1 MLDAQGRKAAAMGQ
15 GMLEDAQKRRS
26 GDRSSLRLLPVL
38 GLVAILLLH
47 LVATPAGAQPVPG
60 SQADGAAVGTALETP
75 DGDLSPAAAAALVAR
90 LSDQEVRSL
99 LLERL
104 AVATPVVDEGS
115 GGTAGMI
122 GSLTDRSAVVRERV
136 GELLAA
142 VDDVPRAFA
151 TAWQRLHDGRSAGT
165 LLLVI
170 AGCVL
175 TVIVA
180 MLAEALVRRRLAG
193 ARARLVASEAETQDL
208 LTRSLHLLGLLA
220 LDLLG
225 LVVFALVALVALLAF
240 TESHGPTRATAF
252 GLLGALVAFRAL
264 VMASHFLLNPGHR
277 RHRMNDMSDADAAFL
292 HRWMKIIAAIGTFGF
307 VGCAILALLGEP
319 GAEHDLLRQAT
330 GLALVASVIYAAIR
344 GRQALTS
351 AILVFDVSS
360 PVRRIM
366 ARLTPTL
373 TVVAVLLIFLL
384 YAVSSLLAVPL
395 PPIAGLVTI
404 AMLVLVPYVDAVLE
418 RSAVYRR
425 RYGDE
430 ADEGGTVATVM
441 IRAAR
446 LLLWIASFMILAEV
460 WSVDLR
466 AAATAG
472 VGDRISDALVDIGF
486 AWFVAYLGW
495 EFARIAIDR
504 RIASEA
510 GPESAEPAE
519 HGDMGGAG
527 ASRLATLLPLVK
539 RAIQITIGVI
549 TVMITLSA
557 LGVDIGPLL
566 AGAGV
571 VGIAVGFGAQTL
583 VRDVVSGAFFLL
595 DDAFRVGEYV
605 DVGSVKGTV
614 EKISVRSFRLRH
626 HRGPLHTVPFGEIR
640 QLTNFSRD
648 WVIMK
653 LQFRV
658 PFDTDP
664 DQVRKIFKKIGQD
677 LLANPELGP
686 DFIEPFKS
694 QGVFT
699 LDDSALVIRGKFMA
713 KPGKQF
719 VARREIYN
727 AVQRAFAA
735 AGIRFAD
742 RRVTVQVADSE
753 GMTAEERQRVA
764 QAAASAVQPAADPA
778 DPAMAKSA

>member
-1 MLDAQGRKAAAMGQ
+1 VL
-15 GMLEDAQKRRS
+15 
-26 GDRSSLRLLPVL
+26 SLLVLL
-38 GLVAILLLH
+38 LVAS
-47 LVATPAGAQPVPG
+47 TMPAKAQPA
-60 SQADGAAVGTALETP
+60 ADADSAAIVAALETP
-75 DGDLSPAAAAALVAR
+75 DGDLSPEAAAALVAR
-90 LSDQEVRSL
+90 LSDREVRSL

-104 AVATPVVDEGS
+104 AATGAAGEAGAGS
-115 GGTAGMI
+115 PAGMI
-122 GSLTDRSAVVRERV
+122 GSLTDRSSLVRERL
-136 GELLAA
+136 GELLGA
-142 VDDVPRAFA
+142 VEDVPAAIA
-151 TAWQRLHDGRSAGT
+151 TAWHRFHDGRSTGAMLALAAGVAIS
-165 LLLVI
+165 LV
-170 AGCVL
+170 A
-175 TVIVA
+175 A
-180 MLAEALVRRRLAG
+180 ALAEALTRRRLART
-193 ARARLVASEAETQDL
+193 RARLVGSEARTQDL
-208 LTRSLHLLGLLA
+208 LNRSLHLLGMLA

-225 LVVFALVALVALLAF
+225 LLVFAVVAMVVLLAV
-240 TESHGPTRATAF
+240 TESHGPTRSAVLGF
-252 GLLGALVAFRAL
+252 LGALVAFRL
-264 VMASHFLLNPGHR
+264 VVTLSHFLLNPGNK
-277 RHRMNDMSDADAAFL
+277 RHRMNDLADADASFL
-292 HRWMKIIAAIGTFGF
+292 HRWMKVIAAIGTFGF
-307 VGCAILALLGEP
+307 VGCALVALLGEP
-319 GAEHDLLRQAT
+319 GAEHDLLLNAT
-330 GLALVASVIYAAIR
+330 GALLVASVIYAVLK
-344 GRQALTS
+344 GRRALTNS
-351 AILVFDVSS
+351 ILVFDVSS
-360 PVRRIM
+360 PMRRVL
-366 ARLTPTL
+366 AEVTPTL
-373 TVVAVLLIFLL
+373 TAITVFLIFVL
-384 YAVSSLLAVPL
+384 YTVSSLLGVML
-395 PPIAGLVTI
+395 PPAAGLLTI
-404 AMLVLVPYVDAVLE
+404 AILVLVPYVDAVLE

-425 RYGDE
+425 RYGGE
-430 ADEGGTVATVM
+430 AADAGGTVATVI
-441 IRAAR
+441 IRGAR
-446 LLLWIASFMILAEV
+446 LLLWIASFLVLAEV

-486 AWFVAYLGW
+486 AWFAAYLGW

-510 GPESAEPAE
+510 APTTPGE
-519 HGDMGGAG
+519 HGDEGGTG
-527 ASRLATLLPLVK
+527 ASRLATLLPLAK

-626 HRGPLHTVPFGEIR
+626 HRGALHTVPFGEIR
-640 QLTNFSRD
+640 QLTNYSRD

-653 LQFRV
+653 LEFRV

-664 DQVRKIFKKIGQD
+664 DRVRKIFKQIGQD

-753 GMTAEERQRVA
+753 GMTTEERQRVA
-764 QAAASAVQPAADPA
+764 QAAASALLPPAAA
-778 DPAMAKSA
+778 AASGS

>member
-1 MLDAQGRKAAAMGQ
+1 MRTRAVNAAPGER
-15 GMLEDAQKRRS
+15 LVT
-26 GDRSSLRLLPVL
+26 RLLP
-38 GLVAILLLH
+38 ALLL
-47 LVATPAGAQPVPG
+47 LALLLAMLAAPARAQPA
-60 SQADGAAVGTALETP
+60 ADADSAAVAAALETP
-75 DGDLSPAAAAALVAR
+75 AGDLSPEAAAALVAR
-90 LSDQEVRSL
+90 LSDREVRSL

-104 AVATPVVDEGS
+104 AVPTASGDAAPVD
-115 GGTAGMI
+115 TAGMI
-122 GSLTDRSAVVRERV
+122 GSFTDRSSLVRARL

-142 VDDVPRAFA
+142 VDDVPDAFR
-151 TAWQRLHDGRSAGT
+151 TAWHRFHDGRSTGT
-165 LLLVI
+165 LLLVV
-170 AGCVL
+170 AGFAL
-175 TVIVA
+175 TLAVA
-180 MLAEALVRRRLAG
+180 FLAEALTRRRLAG
-193 ARARLVASEAETQDL
+193 TRARLVASEARTQDL
-208 LTRSLHLLGLLA
+208 LNRSLHLFGMLA
-220 LDLLG
+220 LDLVAL
-225 LVVFALVALVALLAF
+225 LVFAVVALVALFAL
-240 TESHGPTRATAF
+240 TQPHGPTRAVAL
-252 GLLGALVAFRAL
+252 GLLGALVAFRVL
-264 VMASHFLLNPGHR
+264 VAFSHFLLNPGTK

-292 HRWMKIIAAIGTFGF
+292 HRWMKVIVAIGTFGF
-307 VGCAILALLGEP
+307 VGTALLALLGEP
-319 GAEHDLLRQAT
+319 GAEHDLLLNVT
-330 GLALVASVIYAAIR
+330 GAALVAAVIYAALR
-344 GRQALTS
+344 GRQALS
-351 AILVFDVSS
+351 AAILVFDVSS
-360 PVRRIM
+360 PVRRLM
-366 ARLTPTL
+366 AGLTPTL
-373 TVVAVLLIFLL
+373 TAATALLIFVL
-384 YAVSSLLAVPL
+384 YTVSSLLGVML
-395 PPIAGLVTI
+395 PPAAGLVTI

-425 RYGDE
+425 RYGGE
-430 ADEGGTVATVM
+430 AADAGGTVATVV

-446 LLLWIASFMILAEV
+446 ILLWITSLLVLARV

-486 AWFVAYLGW
+486 AWFAAYLGW

-504 RIASEA
+504 RISSEA
-510 GPESAEPAE
+510 APAAAGE
-519 HGDMGGAG
+519 HGDMGGSG

-640 QLTNFSRD
+640 QLTNYSRD

-653 LQFRV
+653 LEFRV

-664 DQVRKIFKKIGQD
+664 DRVRKIFKQIGQD
-677 LLANPELGP
+677 LLANPDLGP

-694 QGVFT
+694 QGVIT

-719 VARREIYN
+719 VARREIYS
-727 AVQRAFAA
+727 AVQRAFAE

-742 RRVTVQVADSE
+742 RRVTVQVAEGE
-753 GMTAEERQRVA
+753 GMTAAERARLA
-764 QAAASAVQPAADPA
+764 QAAASALQPPGAAA
-778 DPAMAKSA
+778 

>member
-1 MLDAQGRKAAAMGQ
+1 MRTRAVNAAPGER
-15 GMLEDAQKRRS
+15 LVT
-26 GDRSSLRLLPVL
+26 RLLP
-38 GLVAILLLH
+38 ALLL
-47 LVATPAGAQPVPG
+47 LALLLAMLAAPARAQPA
-60 SQADGAAVGTALETP
+60 ADADSAAVAAALETP
-75 DGDLSPAAAAALVAR
+75 AGDLSPEAAAALVAR
-90 LSDQEVRSL
+90 LSDREVRSL

-104 AVATPVVDEGS
+104 AVPTASGDAAPVD
-115 GGTAGMI
+115 TAGMI
-122 GSLTDRSAVVRERV
+122 GSFTDRSSLVRARL

-142 VDDVPRAFA
+142 VDDVPDAFR
-151 TAWQRLHDGRSAGT
+151 TAWHRFHDGRSTGT
-165 LLLVI
+165 LLLVV
-170 AGCVL
+170 AGFAL
-175 TVIVA
+175 TLAVA
-180 MLAEALVRRRLAG
+180 FLAEALTRRRLAG
-193 ARARLVASEAETQDL
+193 TRARLVASEARTQDL
-208 LTRSLHLLGLLA
+208 LNRSLHLFGMLA
-220 LDLLG
+220 LDLVAL
-225 LVVFALVALVALLAF
+225 LVFAAVALVALFAL
-240 TESHGPTRATAF
+240 TQPHGPTRAVAL
-252 GLLGALVAFRAL
+252 GLLGALVAFRVL
-264 VMASHFLLNPGHR
+264 VAFSHFLLNPGTK

-292 HRWMKIIAAIGTFGF
+292 HRWMKVIVAIGTFGF
-307 VGCAILALLGEP
+307 VGTALLALLGEP
-319 GAEHDLLRQAT
+319 GAEHDLLLNVT
-330 GLALVASVIYAAIR
+330 GAALVAAVIYAALR
-344 GRQALTS
+344 GRQALS
-351 AILVFDVSS
+351 AAILVFDVSS
-360 PVRRIM
+360 PVRRLM
-366 ARLTPTL
+366 AGLTPTL
-373 TVVAVLLIFLL
+373 TAATALLIFVL
-384 YAVSSLLAVPL
+384 YTVSSLLGVML
-395 PPIAGLVTI
+395 PPAAGLVTI

-425 RYGDE
+425 RYGGE
-430 ADEGGTVATVM
+430 AADAGGTVATVV

-446 LLLWIASFMILAEV
+446 ILLWITSLLVLARV

-486 AWFVAYLGW
+486 AWFAAYLGW

-504 RIASEA
+504 RISSEA
-510 GPESAEPAE
+510 APTAAGE
-519 HGDMGGAG
+519 HGDMGGSG

-640 QLTNFSRD
+640 QLTNYSRD

-653 LQFRV
+653 LEFRV

-664 DQVRKIFKKIGQD
+664 DRVRKIFKQIGQD
-677 LLANPELGP
+677 LLANPDLGP

-694 QGVFT
+694 QGVIT

-719 VARREIYN
+719 VARREIYS
-727 AVQRAFAA
+727 AVQRAFAE

-742 RRVTVQVADSE
+742 RRVTVQVAEGE
-753 GMTAEERQRVA
+753 GMTAAERARLA
-764 QAAASAVQPAADPA
+764 QAAASALQPPGAAA
-778 DPAMAKSA
+778 

>member
-1 MLDAQGRKAAAMGQ
+1 MRTRAVNAAPGER
-15 GMLEDAQKRRS
+15 LVT
-26 GDRSSLRLLPVL
+26 RLLP
-38 GLVAILLLH
+38 ALLL
-47 LVATPAGAQPVPG
+47 LALLLATLAAPARAQPA
-60 SQADGAAVGTALETP
+60 ADADSAAVAAALETP
-75 DGDLSPAAAAALVAR
+75 AGDLSPEAAAALVAR
-90 LSDQEVRSL
+90 LSDREVRSL

-104 AVATPVVDEGS
+104 AVPTASGDAAPVD
-115 GGTAGMI
+115 TAQMI
-122 GSLTDRSAVVRERV
+122 GSFTDRSSLVRARL

-142 VDDVPRAFA
+142 VDDVPDAFR
-151 TAWQRLHDGRSAGT
+151 TAWHRFHDGRSTGT
-165 LLLVI
+165 LLLVV
-170 AGCVL
+170 AGFAL
-175 TVIVA
+175 TLAVA
-180 MLAEALVRRRLAG
+180 FLAEALTRRRLAG
-193 ARARLVASEAETQDL
+193 TRARLVASEARTQDL
-208 LTRSLHLLGLLA
+208 LNRSLHLFGMLA
-220 LDLLG
+220 LDLVAL
-225 LVVFALVALVALLAF
+225 LVFAVVALVALFAL
-240 TESHGPTRATAF
+240 TQPHGPTRAVAL
-252 GLLGALVAFRAL
+252 GLLGALVAFRVL
-264 VMASHFLLNPGHR
+264 VAFSHFLLNPGTK

-292 HRWMKIIAAIGTFGF
+292 HRWMKVIVAIGTFGF
-307 VGCAILALLGEP
+307 VGTALLALLGEP
-319 GAEHDLLRQAT
+319 GAEHDLLLNVT
-330 GLALVASVIYAAIR
+330 GAALVAAVIYAALR
-344 GRQALTS
+344 GRQALS
-351 AILVFDVSS
+351 AAILVFDVSS
-360 PVRRIM
+360 PVRRLM
-366 ARLTPTL
+366 AGLTPTL
-373 TVVAVLLIFLL
+373 TAATALLIFVL
-384 YAVSSLLAVPL
+384 YTVSSLLGVML
-395 PPIAGLVTI
+395 PPAAGLVTI

-425 RYGDE
+425 RYGGE
-430 ADEGGTVATVM
+430 AADAGGTVATVV

-446 LLLWIASFMILAEV
+446 ILLWITSLLVLARV

-486 AWFVAYLGW
+486 AWFAAYLGW

-504 RIASEA
+504 RISSEA
-510 GPESAEPAE
+510 APAAAGE
-519 HGDMGGAG
+519 HGDMGGSG

-640 QLTNFSRD
+640 QLTNYSRD

-653 LQFRV
+653 LEFRV

-664 DQVRKIFKKIGQD
+664 DRVRKIFKQIGQD
-677 LLANPELGP
+677 LLANPDLGP

-694 QGVFT
+694 QGVIT

-719 VARREIYN
+719 VARREIYS
-727 AVQRAFAA
+727 AVQRAFAE

-742 RRVTVQVADSE
+742 RRVTVQVAEGE
-753 GMTAEERQRVA
+753 GMTAAERARLA
-764 QAAASAVQPAADPA
+764 QAAASALQPPGAAA
-778 DPAMAKSA
+778 

>member
-1 MLDAQGRKAAAMGQ
+1 MLGAHGRKAMAMDL
-15 GMLEDAQKRRS
+15 GMQDKAQDWRS
-26 GDRSSLRLLPVL
+26 GHPRSLPLLPFL
-38 GLVAILLLH
+38 GLLALLL
-47 LVATPAGAQPVPG
+47 LQLLPTPAGAQPAAG
-60 SQADGAAVGTALETP
+60 HEADSATAAAALETP
-75 DGDLSPAAAAALVAR
+75 AGDLSPAAAAALVAR

-99 LLERL
+99 LLDRL
-104 AVATPVVDEGS
+104 AAATPSTDEAS

-122 GSLTDRSAVVRERV
+122 GSLTDRSTVVRERL

-151 TAWQRLHDGRSAGT
+151 TAWQRLHDGRSASA
-165 LLLVI
+165 LAMAV
-170 AGCVL
+170 AGCAL
-175 TVIVA
+175 TIIVA
-180 MLAEALVRRRLAG
+180 LFAEALVRRRLA
-193 ARARLVASEAETQDL
+193 ATRARLVASEAETQDL
-208 LTRSLHLLGLLA
+208 LTRSLHLVGLLA

-225 LVVFALVALVALLAF
+225 LLVFALAALLALLAF

-252 GLLGALVAFRAL
+252 GVLGALVAFRAV
-264 VMASHFLLNPGHR
+264 VMASHFLLNPGHK
-277 RHRMNDMSDADAAFL
+277 RHRMNDMSDGDAAFL

-307 VGCAILALLGEP
+307 VGCALLALLGDP
-319 GAEHDLLRQAT
+319 GAEHDLLLQTT
-330 GLALVASVIYAAIR
+330 GLALVSSVIYAAIR

-360 PVRRIM
+360 PVRRVM

-373 TVVAVLLIFLL
+373 TVVTVVLIFLL
-384 YAVSSLLAVPL
+384 YTVSSLLDVMLA
-395 PPIAGLVTI
+395 PIAGLVTI

-425 RYGDE
+425 RYGGE
-430 ADEGGTVATVM
+430 AADAGGTVATVL

-446 LLLWIASFMILAEV
+446 LLLWIASFLVLAEV

-486 AWFVAYLGW
+486 AWFAAYLGW

-504 RIASEA
+504 RISSETGAAS
-510 GPESAEPAE
+510 AE
-519 HGDMGGAG
+519 HGDMGGTG

-653 LQFRV
+653 LEFRV

-664 DQVRKIFKKIGQD
+664 DRVRKIFKQIGQD
-677 LLANPELGP
+677 LLANPDLGP

-753 GMTAEERQRVA
+753 GMTADERQRVA
-764 QAAASAVQPAADPA
+764 QAAASALQPPAAA
-778 DPAMAKSA
+778 AASSS

>member
-1 MLDAQGRKAAAMGQ
+1 MPSIAARDNVA
-15 GMLEDAQKRRS
+15 ARRIVI
-26 GDRSSLRLLPVL
+26 RLLRACLLQV
-38 GLVAILLLH
+38 LLL
-47 LVATPAGAQPVPG
+47 LPLAPPAF
-60 SQADGAAVGTALETP
+60 SQETADGAAVAAALEAP
-75 DGDLSPAAAAALVAR
+75 AGDLSPQAAAALVAR

-104 AVATPVVDEGS
+104 TP
-115 GGTAGMI
+115 GTAADDEAPVDTARMI
-122 GSLTDRSAVVRERV
+122 GSLTSRSALVRARL
-136 GELLAA
+136 GELAAA
-142 VDDVPRAFA
+142 VDDVPHAFA
-151 TAWQRLHDGRSAGT
+151 SAWQRFRDGRPVPA
-165 LLLVI
+165 LLLVA
-170 AGCVL
+170 AGFALALLLAFFAEIL
-175 TVIVA
+175 T
-180 MLAEALVRRRLAG
+180 RRRLAG
-193 ARARLVASEAETQDL
+193 TRAGLIGAEAATQDL
-208 LTRSLHLLGLLA
+208 LNRSLHLFGMLA
-220 LDLLG
+220 LDWVALA
-225 LVVFALVALVALLAF
+225 VFAGAAFVALLVLVP
-240 TESHGPTRATAF
+240 SHGPTRTVAL
-252 GLLGALVAFRAL
+252 GLLGALVAFRLIVAF
-264 VMASHFLLNPGHR
+264 SHFLLNPGTR
-277 RHRMNDMSDADAAFL
+277 RHRMNDMSDAEAAFL
-292 HRWMKIIAAIGTFGF
+292 HRWMKVIAAIGTFGF
-307 VGCAILALLGEP
+307 VGCALLALLGAP
-319 GAEHDLLRQAT
+319 GAEHDLLLNAT
-330 GLALVASVIYAAIR
+330 GAALVAAVIYAALR
-344 GRQALTS
+344 SRRALAA
-351 AILVFDVSS
+351 AIHVFDVSS
-360 PVRRIM
+360 PVRRVM
-366 ARLTPTL
+366 AGLTPVL
-373 TVVAVLLIFLL
+373 TAVTAFLVFVL
-384 YAVSSLLAVPL
+384 YTVSSLLGAML
-395 PPIAGLVTI
+395 PPVAGLVTI

-425 RYGDE
+425 RYGGE
-430 ADEGGTVATVM
+430 AAEAGGTVATVV

-446 LLLWIASFMILAEV
+446 LLLWIASFLVLARV

-486 AWFVAYLGW
+486 AWFAAYLGW

-504 RIASEA
+504 RISGEA
-510 GPESAEPAE
+510 APAAAE

-640 QLTNFSRD
+640 QLTNYSRD

-653 LQFRV
+653 LEFRV

-664 DQVRKIFKKIGQD
+664 DQVRRIFKQIGKELMAD
-677 LLANPELGP
+677 PELGQ

-719 VARREIYN
+719 VARREIYR
-727 AVQRAFAA
+727 AVQRAFAE

-742 RRVTVQVADSE
+742 RRVTVQVADGE
-753 GMTAEERQRVA
+753 GLTAPERDRIA
-764 QAAASAVQPAADPA
+764 KAAASALPPPAAAAPA
-778 DPAMAKSA
+778 DGR

>member
-1 MLDAQGRKAAAMGQ
+1 MRTRAVNAAPGER
-15 GMLEDAQKRRS
+15 LVT
-26 GDRSSLRLLPVL
+26 RLLP
-38 GLVAILLLH
+38 ALLL
-47 LVATPAGAQPVPG
+47 LALLLAMLAAPARAQPA
-60 SQADGAAVGTALETP
+60 ADADSAAVAAALETP
-75 DGDLSPAAAAALVAR
+75 AGDLSPEAAAALVAR
-90 LSDQEVRSL
+90 LSDREVRSL

-104 AVATPVVDEGS
+104 AVPTASGDAAPVD
-115 GGTAGMI
+115 TAQMI
-122 GSLTDRSAVVRERV
+122 GSFTDRSSLVRARL

-142 VDDVPRAFA
+142 VDDVPDAFR
-151 TAWQRLHDGRSAGT
+151 TAWHRFHDGRSTGT
-165 LLLVI
+165 LLLVV
-170 AGCVL
+170 AGFAL
-175 TVIVA
+175 TLAVA
-180 MLAEALVRRRLAG
+180 FLAEALTRRRLAG
-193 ARARLVASEAETQDL
+193 TRARLVASEARTQDL
-208 LTRSLHLLGLLA
+208 LNRSLHLFGMLA
-220 LDLLG
+220 LDLVAL
-225 LVVFALVALVALLAF
+225 LVFAVVALVALFAL
-240 TESHGPTRATAF
+240 TQPHGPTRAVAL
-252 GLLGALVAFRAL
+252 GLLGALVAFRVL
-264 VMASHFLLNPGHR
+264 VAFSHFLLNPGTK

-292 HRWMKIIAAIGTFGF
+292 HRWMKVIVAIGTFGF
-307 VGCAILALLGEP
+307 VGTALLALLGEP
-319 GAEHDLLRQAT
+319 GAEHDLLLNVT
-330 GLALVASVIYAAIR
+330 GAALVAAVIYAALR
-344 GRQALTS
+344 GRQALS
-351 AILVFDVSS
+351 AAILVFDVSS
-360 PVRRIM
+360 PVRRLM
-366 ARLTPTL
+366 AGLTPTL
-373 TVVAVLLIFLL
+373 TAATALLIFVL
-384 YAVSSLLAVPL
+384 YTVSSLLGVML
-395 PPIAGLVTI
+395 PPAAGLVTI

-425 RYGDE
+425 RYGGE
-430 ADEGGTVATVM
+430 AADAGGTVATVV

-446 LLLWIASFMILAEV
+446 ILLWITSLLVLARV

-486 AWFVAYLGW
+486 AWFAAYLGW

-504 RIASEA
+504 RISSEA
-510 GPESAEPAE
+510 APAAAGE
-519 HGDMGGAG
+519 HGDMGGSG

-640 QLTNFSRD
+640 QLTNYSRD

-653 LQFRV
+653 LEFRV

-664 DQVRKIFKKIGQD
+664 DRVRKIFKQIGQD
-677 LLANPELGP
+677 LLANPDLGP

-694 QGVFT
+694 QGVIT

-719 VARREIYN
+719 VARREIYS
-727 AVQRAFAA
+727 AVQRAFAE

-742 RRVTVQVADSE
+742 RRVTVQVAEGE
-753 GMTAEERQRVA
+753 GMTAAERARLA
-764 QAAASAVQPAADPA
+764 QAAASALQPPGAAA
-778 DPAMAKSA
+778 

>member
-1 MLDAQGRKAAAMGQ
+1 MLDAHGRKAAAMGQ
-15 GMLEDAQKRRS
+15 GMQGKAQERRS
-26 GDRSSLRLLPVL
+26 GYRSPLRFLPVL
-38 GLVAILLLH
+38 GLLAIFLLH
-47 LVATPAGAQPVPG
+47 LLATPAGAQLVMG
-60 SQADGAAVGTALETP
+60 SQADSAAVAAALETP
-75 DGDLSPAAAAALVAR
+75 EGDLSPEAAAALVAR
-90 LSDQEVRSL
+90 LSDQEVRAL
-99 LLERL
+99 LLDRL
-104 AVATPVVDEGS
+104 AVATPPADAESGS
-115 GGTAGMI
+115 TAGMI
-122 GSLTDRSAVVRERV
+122 GSLTDRSTLVRERL

-142 VDDVPRAFA
+142 VGDVPAAFA
-151 TAWQRLHDGRSAGT
+151 TAWHRLHDGRSAGT
-165 LLLVI
+165 LLLVV
-170 AGCVL
+170 AGCAL

-180 MLAEALVRRRLAG
+180 MLAEALVRRRLA
-193 ARARLVASEAETQDL
+193 ATRARLVALEAETQDL

-225 LVVFALVALVALLAF
+225 LLVFALVAVAALLAF

-264 VMASHFLLNPGHR
+264 VMASHFLLNPGHK

-319 GAEHDLLRQAT
+319 GAQHDLLLQTT

-344 GRQALTS
+344 GREALTS

-360 PVRRIM
+360 PVRRVL

-373 TVVAVLLIFLL
+373 TVVAVALIFLL
-384 YAVSSLLAVPL
+384 YTVSSLLDVML
-395 PPIAGLVTI
+395 PPVAGLVTI

-430 ADEGGTVATVM
+430 ADEGGGTVATVM

-446 LLLWIASFMILAEV
+446 LLLWIASFLILAEV

-472 VGDRISDALVDIGF
+472 VGDRISSALVDIGF
-486 AWFVAYLGW
+486 AWFAAYLGW

-504 RIASEA
+504 RISSEA
-510 GPESAEPAE
+510 GAESAAPAE

-653 LQFRV
+653 LEFRV

-664 DQVRKIFKKIGQD
+664 DRVRKIFKQIGQD

-753 GMTAEERQRVA
+753 GMTTEERQRVA
-764 QAAASAVQPAADPA
+764 QAAASALQPPPAAA
-778 DPAMAKSA
+778 AKSD